1 MSRGSAGIFLLL
13 LLLHVG
19 AVSAL
24 VQADAAITEPT
35 IDMEPPKLQGM
46 LIAPEPK
53 IAPPPPKAEPETAKP
68 VPKPV
73 PKTVP
78 KPPAK
83 QPPLQRTAPLHKTP
97 APLTKAAAAT
107 PAPTQALSVTQQAT
121 ASSKAAGSSTQ
132 LPSADAAGLNNKAPV
147 YPLLSRK
154 RKEQGTVWLL
164 LLVSKEGLVT
174 ELKLKKSSGFDR
186 LDQAALQAVK
196 KWKFQPARQQGQ
208 PIDYWYELPLK
219 FSLQQG

>member
-1 MSRGSAGIFLLL
+1 MLL

-19 AVSAL
+19 AIAAL
-24 VQADAAITEPT
+24 VQADTAITEPK

-53 IAPPPPKAEPETAKP
+53 VAPPPPKAEPEPVKP
-68 VPKPV
+68 QPTP
-73 PKTVP
+73 
-78 KPPAK
+78 K
-83 QPPLQRTAPLHKTP
+83 QPPLKQTAPKQKTP
-97 APLTKAAAAT
+97 PPVAKAAAAA
-107 PAPTQALSVTQQAT
+107 PAPALTKPVTKPASASNTKT
-121 ASSKAAGSSTQ
+121 AETSTQ
-132 LPSADAAGLNNKAPV
+132 LPSADAAGLNNRAPV
-147 YPLLSRK
+147 YPMLSRK

-164 LLVSKEGLVT
+164 LLVSKDGLVT
-174 ELKLKKSSGFDR
+174 ELKLKKTSGFDR

-196 KWKFQPARQQGQ
+196 KWKFQPARKQGQ

>member
-1 MSRGSAGIFLLL
+1 MLL

-19 AVSAL
+19 AIAAL
-24 VQADAAITEPT
+24 VQADTAILEPK

-53 IAPPPPKAEPETAKP
+53 IAPPPPKAEPEPVKP
-68 VPKPV
+68 QPTP
-73 PKTVP
+73 
-78 KPPAK
+78 K
-83 QPPLQRTAPLHKTP
+83 QPPLKKTAPKQKTP
-97 APLTKAAAAT
+97 PPVAKASAAAPTPALTKPVTRST
-107 PAPTQALSVTQQAT
+107 PASSAKT
-121 ASSKAAGSSTQ
+121 AEPSTQ

-147 YPLLSRK
+147 YPMLSRK
-154 RKEQGTVWLL
+154 RKEQGTVWML
-164 LLVSKEGLVT
+164 LLVSKDGLVT
-174 ELKLKKSSGFDR
+174 ELKLKKTSGFDR

-196 KWKFQPARQQGQ
+196 KWKFQPARQPGQ

>member
-1 MSRGSAGIFLLL
+1 MLL
-13 LLLHVG
+13 LLLHIG
-19 AVSAL
+19 AVAAL
-24 VQADAAITEPT
+24 VQAEATITEPRP
-35 IDMEPPKLQGM
+35 DMDPPKLQGV

-53 IAPPPPKAEPETAKP
+53 IAPPPPKAEP
-68 VPKPV
+68 V
-73 PKTVP
+73 

-83 QPPLQRTAPLHKTP
+83 PAPKKPPPPQKTP
-97 APLTKAAAAT
+97 AYKTPPPVAKAAAAAPVR
-107 PAPTQALSVTQQAT
+107 PASRSVTPQAP
-121 ASSKAAGSSTQ
+121 ASQAKSSAISTQ

-164 LLVSKEGLVT
+164 LLVSKDGLVT
-174 ELKLKKSSGFDR
+174 QLKLKKSSGFDR

-196 KWKFQPARQQGQ
+196 AWKFQPARQQGQ

>member
-1 MSRGSAGIFLLL
+1 MLL
-13 LLLHVG
+13 LLLHIG
-19 AVSAL
+19 AVAAL
-24 VQADAAITEPT
+24 VKAEATITEPRP
-35 IDMEPPKLQGM
+35 DMDPPKLQGV

-53 IAPPPPKAEPETAKP
+53 IAPPPPKAEP
-68 VPKPV
+68 V
-73 PKTVP
+73 

-83 QPPLQRTAPLHKTP
+83 PTAKKPPPPQKTP
-97 APLTKAAAAT
+97 TYKTPPPVAKAAAAAPVR
-107 PAPTQALSVTQQAT
+107 PASRPVTSQAPASQAT
-121 ASSKAAGSSTQ
+121 SSAISTQ

-164 LLVSKEGLVT
+164 LLVSKDGLVT
-174 ELKLKKSSGFDR
+174 QLKLKKSSGFDR

-196 KWKFQPARQQGQ
+196 AWKFQPARQQGQ

>member
-1 MSRGSAGIFLLL
+1 MLS
-13 LLLHVG
+13 LLLHIG
-19 AVSAL
+19 AVAAL
-24 VQADAAITEPT
+24 VKAEATITEPRP
-35 IDMEPPKLQGM
+35 DMDPPKLQGV

-53 IAPPPPKAEPETAKP
+53 IAPPPPKAEP
-68 VPKPV
+68 V
-73 PKTVP
+73 

-83 QPPLQRTAPLHKTP
+83 PTPKKPPPQKTP
-97 APLTKAAAAT
+97 TYKTPPPVAKAAAAAPVR
-107 PAPTQALSVTQQAT
+107 PASRTVTSQAPASQAT
-121 ASSKAAGSSTQ
+121 SSAISTQ

-164 LLVSKEGLVT
+164 LLVSKDGLVT
-174 ELKLKKSSGFDR
+174 QLKLKKSSGFDR

-196 KWKFQPARQQGQ
+196 AWKFQPARQQGQ

>member
-1 MSRGSAGIFLLL
+1 MSRGSAGVFLLL
-13 LLLHVG
+13 LSLHLG
-19 AVSAL
+19 AIAAL

-53 IAPPPPKAEPETAKP
+53 IAPPPPKAEPEPVKP
-68 VPKPV
+68 QPKPI
-73 PKTVP
+73 T
-78 KPPAK
+78 K
-83 QPPLQRTAPLHKTP
+83 QPPLKQTAPKQKTP
-97 APLTKAAAAT
+97 PPVAKAAAAA
-107 PAPTQALSVTQQAT
+107 PAPTLTKPVTRQAQ
-121 ASSKAAGSSTQ
+121 ASSAKTTEPSTQ

-147 YPLLSRK
+147 YPMLSRK
-154 RKEQGTVWLL
+154 RKEQGTVWML

-174 ELKLKKSSGFDR
+174 QLKLKKTSGFDR

-196 KWKFQPARQQGQ
+196 KWKFQPARKEGQ

>member
-1 MSRGSAGIFLLL
+1 MLF

-19 AVSAL
+19 AIAAL
-24 VQADAAITEPT
+24 VQADTAITEPT

-53 IAPPPPKAEPETAKP
+53 IAPPPPKAEPEPVKP
-68 VPKPV
+68 QPSP
-73 PKTVP
+73 
-78 KPPAK
+78 K
-83 QPPLQRTAPLHKTP
+83 QPPLKQTAPKQKTP
-97 APLTKAAAAT
+97 PPVAKAATAAPASAIT
-107 PAPTQALSVTQQAT
+107 KPVTKPAP
-121 ASSKAAGSSTQ
+121 ASSAKTAEPSTQ

-147 YPLLSRK
+147 YPMLSRK

-164 LLVSKEGLVT
+164 LLVSKEGQVT
-174 ELKLKKSSGFDR
+174 QLKLKKTSGFDR

-196 KWKFQPARQQGQ
+196 KWKFQPALKQGQ

-219 FSLQQG
+219 FSLQQS

>member
-1 MSRGSAGIFLLL
+1 MSRGSAGAFFLL

-19 AVSAL
+19 AIAAL
-24 VQADAAITEPT
+24 VQADTAITEPK

-53 IAPPPPKAEPETAKP
+53 IAPPPPKAEPEPVKP
-68 VPKPV
+68 QPKPI
-73 PKTVP
+73 T
-78 KPPAK
+78 K
-83 QPPLQRTAPLHKTP
+83 QPPLKPTAPKQKTP
-97 APLTKAAAAT
+97 PPVAKAASAA
-107 PAPTQALSVTQQAT
+107 PALASTKPVTRQAP
-121 ASSKAAGSSTQ
+121 ASSAKTTEPSTQ

-147 YPLLSRK
+147 YPMLSRK
-154 RKEQGTVWLL
+154 RKEQGTVWML
-164 LLVSKEGLVT
+164 LLVSKDGLVT
-174 ELKLKKSSGFDR
+174 ELKLKKTSGFDR

-196 KWKFQPARQQGQ
+196 KWKFQPARKEGQ

>member
-1 MSRGSAGIFLLL
+1 ML

-19 AVSAL
+19 AIAAL
-24 VQADAAITEPT
+24 VQAEPAITAPKPE
-35 IDMEPPKLQGM
+35 MEPPKLQGM

-53 IAPPPPKAEPETAKP
+53 MAPPPKAEPEPAKP
-68 VPKPV
+68 L
-73 PKTVP
+73 P
-78 KPPAK
+78 KPPPK
-83 QPPLQRTAPLHKTP
+83 QPPLKRTKPSQTTP
-97 APLTKAAAAT
+97 PPVAKAAAAA
-107 PAPTQALSVTQQAT
+107 PAPTLTKPVTQRAP
-121 ASSKAAGSSTQ
+121 ASSTAKTAEPTTQ

-147 YPLLSRK
+147 YPMLSRK

-164 LLVSKEGLVT
+164 LLVSKEGLVS
-174 ELKLKKSSGFDR
+174 ELKLKKTSGFDR

>member
-1 MSRGSAGIFLLL
+1 MLL
-13 LLLHVG
+13 LLLHIG
-19 AVSAL
+19 AVAAL
-24 VQADAAITEPT
+24 VKAEATITEPRP
-35 IDMEPPKLQGM
+35 DMDPPKLQGV

-53 IAPPPPKAEPETAKP
+53 IAPPPPKAEP
-68 VPKPV
+68 V
-73 PKTVP
+73 

-83 QPPLQRTAPLHKTP
+83 PTAKKPPPPQKTP
-97 APLTKAAAAT
+97 TYKTPPPVAKAAAAAPVR
-107 PAPTQALSVTQQAT
+107 PASRQVTSQAPASQAT
-121 ASSKAAGSSTQ
+121 SSAISTE

-164 LLVSKEGLVT
+164 LLVSKDGLVT
-174 ELKLKKSSGFDR
+174 QLKLKKSSGFDR

-196 KWKFQPARQQGQ
+196 AWKFQPARQQGQ